1 MPEALTLPGMADA
14 EPDLSTFE
22 NKTGLAEDMKF
33 LASMPELC
41 DVTFLVGET
50 REPVCA
56 VKAVLA
62 SRSRVFAKMLYSAP
76 SPQRKRE
83 TSTKENK
90 LRLFLK
96 RSSEPLLN
104 LQNAAQQPAGQQH
117 HTMIIEEFEPD
128 VFRQLIEY
136 IHTGCV
142 TLQPRTL
149 LGVMNAAD
157 YYGLSGLSRACGGFV
172 QSCINVDTVCALLS
186 SAERYIQYKCTKSLV
201 QKVLEFVDE
210 HGNEVLNLGSF
221 TLLPQHV
228 VRLILAREELR
239 ADEFTKF
246 QAALMWSK
254 KYNDNNPNIEMKEIL
269 GNFLEYIQFH
279 KIPAN
284 VLMREIHP
292 LGLVPYSIIMNALAY
307 QADPESIDPGKLSPN
322 SSRVRRARQNQGRSM
337 SVQSSLDPYGSNTT
351 LSSSGSSDP
360 TTKSQSF
367 RTRRSPSDRR
377 SPVNP
382 QGPLTLN
389 GMLATTDKGLSPH
402 TPKSP
407 ILPHP
412 ESKSPG
418 SVSQKTPTTLSR
430 QGTLR
435 ASHKRKSSMTGSLSL
450 AQGRKSP
457 VGFNNDRSPQG
468 RRSPLVISSDRLKS
482 PNELPLHTGFG
493 SSTPTARSPTGD
505 RRSPTFSIHTQE
517 RRSPIGS
524 AAPLDFGQINRRS
537 PTSTVHV
544 QDGNRS
550 TCDVS
555 TEPEDARTPTSYKR
569 PSINLFTPI
578 YFSGDKRS
586 PIGPIPPITVS
597 NPAETYRM
605 AENSNLEKS
614 AESQKESEQRQKEEK
629 EKAEAKS
636 STETKD
642 QQQQSQP
649 EKKSVM
655 REILAFVRKPSKHIS
670 RSNRFANAFT
680 RAESGTSSGP
690 LIRQSTFSASPAASS
705 TAAKSAV
712 VKQMSEVGFEPKMS
726 LKFSHYAK
734 MSLKLRRSA
743 RDEDKSKQ
751 QQQQQQQQQRTQS
764 NDSKRPSSD
773 STGTSSGGGGGGGGG
788 QLNIQEG
795 SGSGRATPLSDIPFE
810 LANVHFEKV
819 GESYIKHD
827 KKLEEDGAEDVADP
841 TTDIMLANLVEEI
854 NNSLKVST
862 LTTENSGAVHHF
874 QRRSESREPI
884 EPRISEERESDSN
897 DLIIPE
903 DFRSELV
910 EILKGYKPEPIYV
923 NLIDLKKE
931 TEEAEEAAQKALE
944 AATLGSSMEKFPL
957 QCPIIEFEPPSR
969 RSSFD
974 PPRSPFLETLRS
986 PGGDTDVS
994 LQRLESGGDSF
1005 EMVEGDRKSSRAESS
1020 FDCPYSSRETSFD
1033 ISRYQSTS
1041 YEDQSSSFEIVDM
1054 DEKVKKSSIDLRKSS
1069 IELVDAE
1076 TFQRSSSSNGRK
1088 SSLETHFDYT
1098 PSEASGGGGIGIGVT
1113 GLGITSVRSPNFPMT
1128 KKQKTETFRSLHIS
1142 PFSAFSRARSPL
1154 SNQTSSNYSSRDS
1167 YDSSSSSV
1175 PHHEPPQRSPFADP
1189 TKKHFPLTIKQKEEE
1204 VKTFLCTDQRCA
1216 AIFEPRPS
1224 SVLTQ
1229 QFSTGSMSTPSG
1241 YANGTPRALSAAGG
1255 GGGVCGGACG
1265 GGFSSGSEFEPPSP
1279 RRATSASPK
1288 HTFTFR
1294 IVLKKVDSSPEA
1306 LCPERHRSR
1315 IIDRY
1320 RRRDSRRRRLQI
1332 VGKSV

>member
-1 MPEALTLPGMADA
+1 MPEALILPGMADV

-41 DVTFLVGET
+41 DVTFLVGDT

-62 SRSRVFAKMLYSAP
+62 SRSRVFAKMLYAAP

-104 LQNAAQQPAGQQH
+104 LQNAAQQRTGFTQQLAPIPEPSGQQH
-117 HTMIIEEFEPD
+117 QTLIIEEFEPD

-157 YYGLSGLSRACGGFV
+157 YYGLEELRRACAGFV
-172 QSCINVDTVCALLS
+172 QCCINVDTVCALLA
-186 SAERYIQYKCTKSLV
+186 SAERYIQYKCTKTLV

-254 KYNDNNPNIEMKEIL
+254 KYYDNNPNIDIKEIL
-269 GNFLEYIQFH
+269 GTFCEYIQFH

-292 LGLVPYSIIMNALAY
+292 LNLVPYSIIMNALAY

-322 SSRVRRARQNQGRSM
+322 SSRHHHRHRHHH
-337 SVQSSLDPYGSNTT
+337 QSLPKIRKA
-351 LSSSGSSDP
+351 
-360 TTKSQSF
+360 KSQSF
-367 RTRRSPSDRR
+367 RTRRSPSERR
-377 SPVNP
+377 SPNNAP
-382 QGPLTLN
+382 NLTLN
-389 GMLATTDKGLSPH
+389 TALTSGNGGADKKRSPL

-407 ILPHP
+407 VLPAP

-418 SVSQKTPTTLSR
+418 SGSQKTPTSLSR

-435 ASHKRKSSMTGSLSL
+435 ASNRRKNSGQLSISLGN
-450 AQGRKSP
+450 QGRRSP
-457 VGFNNDRSPQG
+457 VGLNDRSPQG
-468 RRSPLVISSDRLKS
+468 RRSPLFPSSGLRS
-482 PNELPLHTGFG
+482 PNDP
-493 SSTPTARSPTGD
+493 SPTARSPTGD
-505 RRSPTFSIHTQE
+505 MPRRSSPTFSVHTQE
-517 RRSPIGS
+517 RRSPLG
-524 AAPLDFGQINRRS
+524 AVAPTDFGCQFGVPGTRRS

-544 QDGNRS
+544 QDMA
-550 TCDVS
+550 
-555 TEPEDARTPTSYKR
+555 TEPEEAGFVGMKR
-569 PSINLFTPI
+569 PSISLFTPI
-578 YFSGDKRS
+578 YFASEKRS
-586 PIGPIPPITVS
+586 PMGPIPPITVS
-597 NPAETYRM
+597 NPAETY
-605 AENSNLEKS
+605 KS
-614 AESQKESEQRQKEEK
+614 AEREREAAEAAAREREK
-629 EKAEAKS
+629 EKEKEAAA
-636 STETKD
+636 
-642 QQQQSQP
+642 QP
-649 EKKSVM
+649 QEKKSVM

-670 RSNRFANAFT
+670 TRTNRFANAFT
-680 RAESGTSSGP
+680 RAETGSSGGP

-712 VKQMSEVGFEPKMS
+712 QKQMSEVGFEPKMS
-726 LKFSHYAK
+726 LKFAHYTK

-743 RDEDKSKQ
+743 KRQEEEEKQKEDKQKQ
-751 QQQQQQQQQRTQS
+751 GS
-764 NDSKRPSSD
+764 SASGSKRPSADLSQ
-773 STGTSSGGGGGGGGG
+773 GHPEQQVGGLEE
-788 QLNIQEG
+788 Q
-795 SGSGRATPLSDIPFE
+795 PFE

-819 GESYIKHD
+819 GESYIKHERLRE
-827 KKLEEDGAEDVADP
+827 LEEPELEADKDSKKEAEGEGEQ
-841 TTDIMLANLVEEI
+841 TDAAMAQFVEEVT
-854 NNSLKVST
+854 NSLKVVA
-862 LTTENSGAVHHF
+862 LNGEGGAAVVHHF
-874 QRRSESREPI
+874 TRRSESREPI

-897 DLIIPE
+897 DLMIPE
-903 DFRSELV
+903 EMRAELV
-910 EILKGYKPEPIYV
+910 EILKAYAPEPVYV
-923 NLIDLKKE
+923 NLQALRRE
-931 TEEAEEAAQKALE
+931 TEEADLAAVQAESESLALT
-944 AATLGSSMEKFPL
+944 ATLPEKKPL
-957 QCPIIEFEPPSR
+957 QCPTIEFEPPSR

-974 PPRSPFLETLRS
+974 PPRSPFLEQLRS
-986 PGGDTDVS
+986 PGVDTETDLIN
-994 LQRLESGGDSF
+994 LQRLDSGGDSF
-1005 EMVEGDRKSSRAESS
+1005 ELVESKWSKSSRGESS
-1020 FDCPYSSRETSFD
+1020 FDCPYSSRDTSFD
-1033 ISRYQSTS
+1033 VSISRYQSTS
-1041 YEDQSSSFEIVDM
+1041 YEDQTSSFEIVDT
-1054 DEKVKKSSIDLRKSS
+1054 DEKGQGRRPVDLRKSS

-1076 TFQRSSSSNGRK
+1076 TFQRSGSSCGGRK

-1098 PSEASGGGGIGIGVT
+1098 PTEGGG
-1113 GLGITSVRSPNFPMT
+1113 RSPSFPFPAMS
-1128 KKQKTETFRSLHIS
+1128 KKQRTENFRQLHVS

-1154 SNQTSSNYSSRDS
+1154 SQQTSSNYSSRDS
-1167 YDSSSSSV
+1167 YDSSGSY
-1175 PHHEPPQRSPFADP
+1175 PHGYGYPPEPPQRSPYGDP
-1189 TKKHFPLTIKQKEEE
+1189 SRKHFPLTVRQKGLQEEE
-1204 VKTFLCTDQRCA
+1204 REVRTFLCTDQRCA
-1216 AIFEPRPS
+1216 SIFEPRPS

-1229 QFSTGSMSTPSG
+1229 QLSTGSMSTPSG
-1241 YANGTPRALSAAGG
+1241 YTNNGTMPRERFPGYAAAGTG
-1255 GGGVCGGACG
+1255 SGTGAGVGAVGPLPHPGPLSSC
-1265 GGFSSGSEFEPPSP
+1265 GFSSGSEFEPPSP
-1279 RRATSASPK
+1279 RRAASASPK

-1294 IVLKKVDSSPEA
+1294 IVMKKVDSSPEA

-1320 RRRDSRRRRLQI
+1320 RRRDSRRKRI
-1332 VGKSV
+1332 HDAGKSF

>member
-1 MPEALTLPGMADA
+1 MPEALILPGMADA

-41 DVTFLVGET
+41 DVTFLVGDT

-62 SRSRVFAKMLYSAP
+62 SRSRVFAKMLYAAP

-104 LQNAAQQPAGQQH
+104 LQNAAQQRTGFTQQLAPIPEPSGQQH
-117 HTMIIEEFEPD
+117 QTLIIEEFEPD

-157 YYGLSGLSRACGGFV
+157 YYGLEELRRACAGFV
-172 QSCINVDTVCALLS
+172 QCCINVDTVCALLA
-186 SAERYIQYKCTKSLV
+186 SAERYIQYKCTKTLV

-254 KYNDNNPNIEMKEIL
+254 KYYDNNPNIDIKEIL
-269 GNFLEYIQFH
+269 GTFVEYIQFH

-292 LGLVPYSIIMNALAY
+292 LNLVPYTIIMNALAY

-322 SSRVRRARQNQGRSM
+322 SSRQQPHSHHRHRHHH
-337 SVQSSLDPYGSNTT
+337 QSLPKIRKA
-351 LSSSGSSDP
+351 
-360 TTKSQSF
+360 KSQSF
-367 RTRRSPSDRR
+367 RTRRSPSERR
-377 SPVNP
+377 SPNNAP
-382 QGPLTLN
+382 NLTFNTALTAGTGANGEKKRSPL
-389 GMLATTDKGLSPH
+389 

-407 ILPHP
+407 VLPAP

-418 SVSQKTPTTLSR
+418 SSSQKTPTSLSR

-435 ASHKRKSSMTGSLSL
+435 ASNRRKNSGQLSISLGT
-450 AQGRKSP
+450 QGRRSP
-457 VGFNNDRSPQG
+457 VGLNDRSPQG
-468 RRSPLVISSDRLKS
+468 RRSPLFPGSGLRS
-482 PNELPLHTGFG
+482 PNDPLA
-493 SSTPTARSPTGD
+493 SPTLRSPTGEP
-505 RRSPTFSIHTQE
+505 RRTSPTFSVHTQE
-517 RRSPIGS
+517 RRSPLG
-524 AAPLDFGQINRRS
+524 AVAPTDFGCQFGAPGSRRS

-544 QDGNRS
+544 QDMG
-550 TCDVS
+550 
-555 TEPEDARTPTSYKR
+555 TEPEDFGFGGMKR
-569 PSINLFTPI
+569 PSISLFTPI
-578 YFSGDKRS
+578 YFASEKRS
-586 PIGPIPPITVS
+586 PMGPIPPITVS
-597 NPAETYRM
+597 NPAETY
-605 AENSNLEKS
+605 KS
-614 AESQKESEQRQKEEK
+614 AEREREAAEAAARELEK
-629 EKAEAKS
+629 EKEREAAAQP
-636 STETKD
+636 
-642 QQQQSQP
+642 QQ

-670 RSNRFANAFT
+670 TRTNRFANAFT
-680 RAESGTSSGP
+680 RAESGSSSGP

-712 VKQMSEVGFEPKMS
+712 QKQMSEVGFEPKMS
-726 LKFSHYAK
+726 LKFAHYTK

-743 RDEDKSKQ
+743 KREEEEKEKEKQ
-751 QQQQQQQQQRTQS
+751 KQGS
-764 NDSKRPSSD
+764 SAAGSKRPSADLSL
-773 STGTSSGGGGGGGGG
+773 GHPEQQVGGASAAEEE
-788 QLNIQEG
+788 L
-795 SGSGRATPLSDIPFE
+795 PFE

-819 GESYIKHD
+819 GESYIKHERLRE
-827 KKLEEDGAEDVADP
+827 LEEPFEAESQPEAEASKEPEAKKEVEPDAA
-841 TTDIMLANLVEEI
+841 MAQFVEEVT
-854 NNSLKVST
+854 NSLKVVA
-862 LTTENSGAVHHF
+862 LNGDGGAVAVHHF
-874 QRRSESREPI
+874 TRRSESREPI

-897 DLIIPE
+897 DLMIPE
-903 DFRSELV
+903 EMRAELV
-910 EILKGYKPEPIYV
+910 EILKAYPPEPVYV
-923 NLIDLKKE
+923 NLQALRRE
-931 TEEAEEAAQKALE
+931 TEEPDPAAAQAENVSAALL
-944 AATLGSSMEKFPL
+944 AAEVPEKKPL
-957 QCPIIEFEPPSR
+957 QCPTIEFEPPSR

-974 PPRSPFLETLRS
+974 PPRSPFLEQLRS
-986 PGGDTDVS
+986 PGVDTETDLIN
-994 LQRLESGGDSF
+994 LQRLDSGGDSF
-1005 EMVEGDRKSSRAESS
+1005 ELVESKWSKSSRGESS
-1020 FDCPYSSRETSFD
+1020 FDCPYSSRDTSFD
-1033 ISRYQSTS
+1033 VSISRYQSTS
-1041 YEDQSSSFEIVDM
+1041 YEDQTSSFEIVDT
-1054 DEKVKKSSIDLRKSS
+1054 DERAQGRRAVDLRKSS

-1076 TFQRSSSSNGRK
+1076 TFQRSGSSCGGRK

-1098 PSEASGGGGIGIGVT
+1098 PTEGGG
-1113 GLGITSVRSPNFPMT
+1113 RSPSLPFPAMT
-1128 KKQKTETFRSLHIS
+1128 KKQRTENFRQLHVS

-1154 SNQTSSNYSSRDS
+1154 SQQTSSNYSSRDS
-1167 YDSSSSSV
+1167 YDSSGSY
-1175 PHHEPPQRSPFADP
+1175 PHGYGYPPEPQKSPYGDP
-1189 TKKHFPLTIKQKEEE
+1189 SRKHFPLTVRQKGDEERE
-1204 VKTFLCTDQRCA
+1204 VRTFLCTDQRCA
-1216 AIFEPRPS
+1216 SIFEPRPS

-1229 QFSTGSMSTPSG
+1229 QLSTGSMSTPSG
-1241 YANGTPRALSAAGG
+1241 YTNGTPRVPGAVPSGPVPLPHPGPLSS
-1255 GGGVCGGACG
+1255 C
-1265 GGFSSGSEFEPPSP
+1265 GFSSGSEFEPPSP
-1279 RRATSASPK
+1279 RRAASASPK

-1294 IVLKKVDSSPEA
+1294 IVMKKVDSSPEA

-1320 RRRDSRRRRLQI
+1320 RRRDSRRKRI
-1332 VGKSV
+1332 HDAGKSF

>member
-1 MPEALTLPGMADA
+1 
-14 EPDLSTFE
+14 
-22 NKTGLAEDMKF
+22 
-33 LASMPELC
+33 
-41 DVTFLVGET
+41 
-50 REPVCA
+50 
-56 VKAVLA
+56 
-62 SRSRVFAKMLYSAP
+62 
-76 SPQRKRE
+76 
-83 TSTKENK
+83 
-90 LRLFLK
+90 
-96 RSSEPLLN
+96 
-104 LQNAAQQPAGQQH
+104 
-117 HTMIIEEFEPD
+117 
-128 VFRQLIEY
+128 
-136 IHTGCV
+136 
-142 TLQPRTL
+142 
-149 LGVMNAAD
+149 
-157 YYGLSGLSRACGGFV
+157 
-172 QSCINVDTVCALLS
+172 
-186 SAERYIQYKCTKSLV
+186 
-201 QKVLEFVDE
+201 
-210 HGNEVLNLGSF
+210 
-221 TLLPQHV
+221 
-228 VRLILAREELR
+228 
-239 ADEFTKF
+239 
-246 QAALMWSK
+246 
-254 KYNDNNPNIEMKEIL
+254 
-269 GNFLEYIQFH
+269 
-279 KIPAN
+279 
-284 VLMREIHP
+284 
-292 LGLVPYSIIMNALAY
+292 
-307 QADPESIDPGKLSPN
+307 
-322 SSRVRRARQNQGRSM
+322 
-337 SVQSSLDPYGSNTT
+337 
-351 LSSSGSSDP
+351 
-360 TTKSQSF
+360 
-367 RTRRSPSDRR
+367 
-377 SPVNP
+377 
-382 QGPLTLN
+382 
-389 GMLATTDKGLSPH
+389 MLATNDKGLSPH

-418 SVSQKTPTTLSR
+418 SASQKTPTSLSR

-450 AQGRKSP
+450 AQGRRSP

-468 RRSPLVISSDRLKS
+468 RRSPLLMSNDRLKS
-482 PNELPLHTGFG
+482 PNELPLQLGFG
-493 SSTPTARSPTGD
+493 SSSPTSRSPTGD

-517 RRSPIGS
+517 RRSPVGS
-524 AAPLDFGQINRRS
+524 AAPTDFGQMTRRS

-550 TCDVS
+550 TCDAS
-555 TEPEDARTPTSYKR
+555 TEPDDARTPTSYKR

-605 AENSNLEKS
+605 AESTNVEKS
-614 AESQKESEQRQKEEK
+614 AEAQKEADEQRQREEQ

-636 STETKD
+636 SSSDTKD
-642 QQQQSQP
+642 QQP

-670 RSNRFANAFT
+670 TRTNRFANAFT

-743 RDEDKSKQ
+743 RDEEKSKQ
-751 QQQQQQQQQRTQS
+751 QQQQSQS

-773 STGTSSGGGGGGGGG
+773 SAGTSSGGGGSTGGG

-819 GESYIKHD
+819 GESYIKHE
-827 KKLEEDGAEDVADP
+827 KKLDEDGADDVVDP
-841 TTDIMLANLVEEI
+841 TTDTILANLVEEI
-854 NNSLKVST
+854 NNSLKVSS
-862 LTTENSGAVHHF
+862 LTTENAGAVHHF

-897 DLIIPE
+897 DLIIPD
-903 DFRSELV
+903 DFRAELV
-910 EILKGYKPEPIYV
+910 EILKGYKSEPIYV
-923 NLIDLKKE
+923 NLIDLRKE
-931 TEEAEEAAQKALE
+931 TEEAEEAAQKALQ
-944 AATLGSSMEKFPL
+944 AATLGSSMEKSPL

-974 PPRSPFLETLRS
+974 PPRSPFLQTLRS
-986 PGGDTDVS
+986 PSGDTDVS

-1005 EMVEGDRKSSRAESS
+1005 EMIEGDRKSSRAESS

-1076 TFQRSSSSNGRK
+1076 TFQRSNSSNGRK

-1098 PSEASGGGGIGIGVT
+1098 PSEASGGIGCGIGGFVLNT
-1113 GLGITSVRSPNFPMT
+1113 VRSPNFPMT

-1175 PHHEPPQRSPFADP
+1175 PHHEPAQRSPFADP

-1216 AIFEPRPS
+1216 SIFEPRPS

-1241 YANGTPRALSAAGG
+1241 YANGTPRALSTAGG
-1255 GGGVCGGACG
+1255 SSGAL

-1320 RRRDSRRRRLQI
+1320 RRRDSRRRRLQTA
-1332 VGKSV
+1332 GKSV

>member
-1 MPEALTLPGMADA
+1 
-14 EPDLSTFE
+14 
-22 NKTGLAEDMKF
+22 
-33 LASMPELC
+33 
-41 DVTFLVGET
+41 
-50 REPVCA
+50 
-56 VKAVLA
+56 
-62 SRSRVFAKMLYSAP
+62 
-76 SPQRKRE
+76 
-83 TSTKENK
+83 
-90 LRLFLK
+90 
-96 RSSEPLLN
+96 
-104 LQNAAQQPAGQQH
+104 
-117 HTMIIEEFEPD
+117 
-128 VFRQLIEY
+128 
-136 IHTGCV
+136 
-142 TLQPRTL
+142 
-149 LGVMNAAD
+149 MN
-157 YYGLSGLSRACGGFV
+157 G
-172 QSCINVDTVCALLS
+172 
-186 SAERYIQYKCTKSLV
+186 
-201 QKVLEFVDE
+201 
-210 HGNEVLNLGSF
+210 
-221 TLLPQHV
+221 P
-228 VRLILAREELR
+228 
-239 ADEFTKF
+239 
-246 QAALMWSK
+246 
-254 KYNDNNPNIEMKEIL
+254 
-269 GNFLEYIQFH
+269 
-279 KIPAN
+279 
-284 VLMREIHP
+284 
-292 LGLVPYSIIMNALAY
+292 
-307 QADPESIDPGKLSPN
+307 
-322 SSRVRRARQNQGRSM
+322 
-337 SVQSSLDPYGSNTT
+337 
-351 LSSSGSSDP
+351 SSSFHQSTHGRHKHNQSLP
-360 TTKSQSF
+360 KIRKAKSQSF

-377 SPVNP
+377 SPINS

-389 GMLATTDKGLSPH
+389 AMLTTNDNKGLSPH

-468 RRSPLVISSDRLKS
+468 RRSPLLSSNDRLKS
-482 PNELPLHTGFG
+482 PNELPLHLGFG
-493 SSTPTARSPTGD
+493 STTPILRSPTGD

-517 RRSPIGS
+517 RRSPVGS
-524 AAPLDFGQINRRS
+524 AAPMDFSQITRRS

-544 QDGNRS
+544 QDGTRTT
-550 TCDVS
+550 TCDAS
-555 TEPEDARTPTSYKR
+555 TEPEDAHTPTSYKR

-586 PIGPIPPITVS
+586 PMGPIPPITVS
-597 NPAETYRM
+597 NPAETYRI
-605 AENSNLEKS
+605 AESANTEKS
-614 AESQKESEQRQKEEK
+614 AEIQIELEQRQREEK

-636 STETKD
+636 TSEPKD
-642 QQQQSQP
+642 QQQP

-670 RSNRFANAFT
+670 TRTNRFANAFT

-743 RDEDKSKQ
+743 RDEEKSKQ
-751 QQQQQQQQQRTQS
+751 QQQQSNS

-773 STGTSSGGGGGGGGG
+773 STGTSSGGGSSGGVG

-827 KKLEEDGAEDVADP
+827 KKLEDEDGAEDVIDP
-841 TTDIMLANLVEEI
+841 TTDNILANLVEEI
-854 NNSLKVST
+854 NNSLKISS

-923 NLIDLKKE
+923 NLSDLKKE
-931 TEEAEEAAQKALE
+931 TEEAVEAAQKALE
-944 AATLGSSMEKFPL
+944 AATLGSSIEKSPM

-994 LQRLESGGDSF
+994 LQRHESGGDSF

-1020 FDCPYSSRETSFD
+1020 FECPYSSRETSFD

-1069 IELVDAE
+1069 IELLDAE
-1076 TFQRSSSSNGRK
+1076 TFQRSNSSNGRK

-1098 PSEASGGGGIGIGVT
+1098 PSEASGGGV
-1113 GLGITSVRSPNFPMT
+1113 GITVASMSINTVRSTNFPLT
-1128 KKQKTETFRSLHIS
+1128 KKQKAETFRSLHIS

-1175 PHHEPPQRSPFADP
+1175 PPHHEPPQRSPFADP

-1216 AIFEPRPS
+1216 SIFEPRPS

-1241 YANGTPRALSAAGG
+1241 YANGTPRALSNTGG
-1255 GGGVCGGACG
+1255 GSFGF
-1265 GGFSSGSEFEPPSP
+1265 GGFSSGSEFDPPSP

-1320 RRRDSRRRRLQI
+1320 RRRDSRRRRLQT

>member
-1 MPEALTLPGMADA
+1 MPEALILPGMADA

-41 DVTFLVGET
+41 DVTFLVGDT

-62 SRSRVFAKMLYSAP
+62 SRSRVFAKMLYAAP

-83 TSTKENK
+83 TTTKENK

-104 LQNAAQQPAGQQH
+104 LQNAAQQPSGQQH
-117 HTMIIEEFEPD
+117 QTLIIEEFEPD

-157 YYGLSGLSRACGGFV
+157 YYGLEELRRACAGFV
-172 QSCINVDTVCALLS
+172 QCCINVDTVCALLA
-186 SAERYIQYKCTKSLV
+186 SAERYIQYKCTKTLV

-254 KYNDNNPNIEMKEIL
+254 KYFDNNPNIDIKEIL
-269 GNFLEYIQFH
+269 GTFLEYIQFH

-292 LGLVPYSIIMNALAY
+292 LNLVPYAIIMNALAY

-322 SSRVRRARQNQGRSM
+322 SSRQHRHRHHH
-337 SVQSSLDPYGSNTT
+337 QSLPKIRKA
-351 LSSSGSSDP
+351 
-360 TTKSQSF
+360 KSQSF
-367 RTRRSPSDRR
+367 RTRRSPSERR
-377 SPVNP
+377 SPNAP
-382 QGPLTLN
+382 TLTLN
-389 GMLATTDKGLSPH
+389 TSALNGEKKRSPL

-407 ILPHP
+407 VLPQP

-418 SVSQKTPTTLSR
+418 SSSQKTPTTLSR

-435 ASHKRKSSMTGSLSL
+435 TSSRRKNSGQLTISLS
-450 AQGRKSP
+450 AQNQGRRSP
-457 VGFNNDRSPQG
+457 VGLNDRSPQG
-468 RRSPLVISSDRLKS
+468 RRSPLFPSSGLRS
-482 PNELPLHTGFG
+482 PNEQP
-493 SSTPTARSPTGD
+493 SPTARSPTGD
-505 RRSPTFSIHTQE
+505 SQRRSPTFSIQIHTQE
-517 RRSPIGS
+517 RRSPLG
-524 AAPLDFGQINRRS
+524 AVAPTDFSCQAGPSNTRRS

-544 QDGNRS
+544 QDMA
-550 TCDVS
+550 
-555 TEPEDARTPTSYKR
+555 TEPEEACFSGMKR
-569 PSINLFTPI
+569 PSISLFTPI
-578 YFSGDKRS
+578 YFATEKRS
-586 PIGPIPPITVS
+586 PMGFIPPITVS
-597 NPAETYRM
+597 NPAETY
-605 AENSNLEKS
+605 KS
-614 AESQKESEQRQKEEK
+614 AEREREAAEAAAREREK
-629 EKAEAKS
+629 EAA
-636 STETKD
+636 
-642 QQQQSQP
+642 QAQPQP

-655 REILAFVRKPSKHIS
+655 REILAFVRKPSKHITT
-670 RSNRFANAFT
+670 RTNRFANAFT
-680 RAESGTSSGP
+680 RAESGSSSGP

-712 VKQMSEVGFEPKMS
+712 QKQMSEVGFEPKMS
-726 LKFSHYAK
+726 LKFAHYTK
-734 MSLKLRRSA
+734 MSLKLRRLA
-743 RDEDKSKQ
+743 RREEEEKQ
-751 QQQQQQQQQRTQS
+751 QQQQQQQQQKSSTVS
-764 NDSKRPSSD
+764 SAAGSKRASTD
-773 STGTSSGGGGGGGGG
+773 SNAGNAQDQVG
-788 QLNIQEG
+788 
-795 SGSGRATPLSDIPFE
+795 ATEVEEELPFE

-819 GESYIKHD
+819 GESYIKHERLRELVEPE
-827 KKLEEDGAEDVADP
+827 LEPEEEPEDGEP
-841 TTDIMLANLVEEI
+841 EQTDAAMAQFVEEVT
-854 NNSLKVST
+854 NSLKVVA
-862 LTTENSGAVHHF
+862 LNGDGGVPAVHHF
-874 QRRSESREPI
+874 TRRSESREPI

-903 DFRSELV
+903 ELRAELV
-910 EILKGYKPEPIYV
+910 EILKAYAPEPVYV
-923 NLIDLKKE
+923 NLQALRRE
-931 TEEAEEAAQKALE
+931 TEEAEAVARAVAEAAAAVAAAAE
-944 AATLGSSMEKFPL
+944 AAAAATVPPAPEKLPL
-957 QCPIIEFEPPSR
+957 QCPTIEFEPPSR

-974 PPRSPFLETLRS
+974 PPRSPFLEQLRS
-986 PGGDTDVS
+986 PGVDTDTDLIN
-994 LQRLESGGDSF
+994 LQRLDSGGDSF

-1020 FDCPYSSRETSFD
+1020 FDCPYSSRDTSFD
-1033 ISRYQSTS
+1033 VSISRYQSTS
-1041 YEDQSSSFEIVDM
+1041 YEDQTSSFEIVDT
-1054 DEKVKKSSIDLRKSS
+1054 DDRRRHIDLRKSS

-1076 TFQRSSSSNGRK
+1076 TFQRSGSSCGRK

-1098 PSEASGGGGIGIGVT
+1098 PSETS
-1113 GLGITSVRSPNFPMT
+1113 GITPARSPNFPMT
-1128 KKQKTETFRSLHIS
+1128 KKQKAEHFRQLHIS

-1154 SNQTSSNYSSRDS
+1154 SQQTSSNYSSRDS
-1167 YDSSSSSV
+1167 YDSSSSY
-1175 PHHEPPQRSPFADP
+1175 PHGHEPQRSPYADP
-1189 TKKHFPLTIKQKEEE
+1189 SKKHFPLTIKQREEE
-1204 VKTFLCTDQRCA
+1204 VKTFLCTDVRCA
-1216 AIFEPRPS
+1216 SIFEPRPS

-1229 QFSTGSMSTPSG
+1229 QLSTGSMSTPSASG
-1241 YANGTPRALSAAGG
+1241 YTNAPRISSAMGAPLPAIGVGVGAGVGVGVTVGVGITHANASRGS
-1255 GGGVCGGACG
+1255 C
-1265 GGFSSGSEFEPPSP
+1265 GFSSGSEFEPPSP
-1279 RRATSASPK
+1279 RRAASASPK

-1294 IVLKKVDSSPEA
+1294 IVMKKVDSSPEA

-1320 RRRDSRRRRLQI
+1320 RRRDSRRKRIQDA
-1332 VGKSV
+1332 GKSF

>member
-1 MPEALTLPGMADA
+1 MPEALILHGMADA

-41 DVTFLVGET
+41 DVTFLVGDT

-62 SRSRVFAKMLYSAP
+62 SRSRVFAKMLYAAP

-83 TSTKENK
+83 TTTKENK

-104 LQNAAQQPAGQQH
+104 LQNAAQQPSGQQH
-117 HTMIIEEFEPD
+117 QTLIIEEFEPD

-157 YYGLSGLSRACGGFV
+157 YYGLEELRRACAGFV
-172 QSCINVDTVCALLS
+172 QCCINVDTVCALLA
-186 SAERYIQYKCTKSLV
+186 SAERYIQYKCTKTLV

-254 KYNDNNPNIEMKEIL
+254 KYYDNNPNIDIKEIL
-269 GNFLEYIQFH
+269 GTFLEYIQFH

-292 LGLVPYSIIMNALAY
+292 LNLVPYAIIMNALAY
-307 QADPESIDPGKLSPN
+307 QQH
-322 SSRVRRARQNQGRSM
+322 RHRHHH
-337 SVQSSLDPYGSNTT
+337 QSLPKIRKA
-351 LSSSGSSDP
+351 
-360 TTKSQSF
+360 KSQSF
-367 RTRRSPSDRR
+367 RTRRSPSERR
-377 SPVNP
+377 SPNAP
-382 QGPLTLN
+382 TLTLN
-389 GMLATTDKGLSPH
+389 TSAANGEKKRSPL

-407 ILPHP
+407 VLPQP

-418 SVSQKTPTTLSR
+418 SSSQKTPTSLSR

-435 ASHKRKSSMTGSLSL
+435 ASSRRKNSGQLTISLGAQS
-450 AQGRKSP
+450 QGRRSP
-457 VGFNNDRSPQG
+457 VGLNDRSPQG
-468 RRSPLVISSDRLKS
+468 RRSPLFPSSGQRS
-482 PNELPLHTGFG
+482 PSDQP
-493 SSTPTARSPTGD
+493 SPTARSPTGD
-505 RRSPTFSIHTQE
+505 SQRRSPTFSIQIHTQE
-517 RRSPIGS
+517 RRSPLG
-524 AAPLDFGQINRRS
+524 AVAPSDFSCQAGTSGTRRS

-544 QDGNRS
+544 QDMA
-550 TCDVS
+550 
-555 TEPEDARTPTSYKR
+555 TEPEEAGFVGLKR

-578 YFSGDKRS
+578 YFASEKRS
-586 PIGPIPPITVS
+586 PMGPIPPIMIS
-597 NPAETYRM
+597 NPAETY
-605 AENSNLEKS
+605 KS
-614 AESQKESEQRQKEEK
+614 AEREREAAEAAARELEK
-629 EKAEAKS
+629 EAA
-636 STETKD
+636 
-642 QQQQSQP
+642 QSQPPP

-670 RSNRFANAFT
+670 TRTNRFANAFT
-680 RAESGTSSGP
+680 RAESGSSSGP

-712 VKQMSEVGFEPKMS
+712 QKQMSEVGFEPKMS
-726 LKFSHYAK
+726 LKFAHYTK
-734 MSLKLRRSA
+734 MSLKLRRLA
-743 RDEDKSKQ
+743 RREEEEKQ
-751 QQQQQQQQQRTQS
+751 QQQQQKTS
-764 NDSKRPSSD
+764 AVNSAAGSKRASAD
-773 STGTSSGGGGGGGGG
+773 SNAGTLDQVG
-788 QLNIQEG
+788 G
-795 SGSGRATPLSDIPFE
+795 SGAEEDLPFE

-819 GESYIKHD
+819 GESYIKHER
-827 KKLEEDGAEDVADP
+827 LRE
-841 TTDIMLANLVEEI
+841 LVEPEPEKEPEREPEAECAD
-854 NNSLKVST
+854 NEPEQTDAAMAQFVEEVTNSLKVVALNGDGGVPT
-862 LTTENSGAVHHF
+862 VHHF
-874 QRRSESREPI
+874 TRRSESREPI

-903 DFRSELV
+903 ELRAELV
-910 EILKGYKPEPIYV
+910 EILKAYAPEPVYV
-923 NLIDLKKE
+923 NLQALRRE
-931 TEEAEEAAQKALE
+931 TEEAEAVARAIADAA
-944 AATLGSSMEKFPL
+944 AAVAAAAAPLPPAPPEKLPL
-957 QCPIIEFEPPSR
+957 QCPTIEFEPPSR

-974 PPRSPFLETLRS
+974 PPRSPFLEQLRS
-986 PGGDTDVS
+986 PGGDTDTDLIN
-994 LQRLESGGDSF
+994 LQRLDSGGDSF
-1005 EMVEGDRKSSRAESS
+1005 EMVDGDRKSSRAESS
-1020 FDCPYSSRETSFD
+1020 FDCPYSSRDTSFD
-1033 ISRYQSTS
+1033 VSISRYQSTS
-1041 YEDQSSSFEIVDM
+1041 YEDQTSSFEIVDT
-1054 DEKVKKSSIDLRKSS
+1054 DDRRRHVDLRKSS

-1076 TFQRSSSSNGRK
+1076 TFQRSGSSCGRK

-1098 PSEASGGGGIGIGVT
+1098 PSETSGVT
-1113 GLGITSVRSPNFPMT
+1113 PARSPNFPMT
-1128 KKQKTETFRSLHIS
+1128 KKQKAEHFRQLHIS

-1154 SNQTSSNYSSRDS
+1154 SQQTSSNYSSRDS
-1167 YDSSSSSV
+1167 YDSSSSY
-1175 PHHEPPQRSPFADP
+1175 PHGHEPQRSPYADP
-1189 TKKHFPLTIKQKEEE
+1189 SKKHFPLTIKQREEE
-1204 VKTFLCTDQRCA
+1204 VKTFLCTDLRCA
-1216 AIFEPRPS
+1216 SIFEPRPS

-1229 QFSTGSMSTPSG
+1229 QLSTGSMSTPSASG
-1241 YANGTPRALSAAGG
+1241 YSAPRVPATMGSGAVAPPSGGAGVG
-1255 GGGVCGGACG
+1255 VGIAVGVGVGVGGVPHANASLGSC
-1265 GGFSSGSEFEPPSP
+1265 GFSSGSEFEPPSP
-1279 RRATSASPK
+1279 RRAASASPK

-1294 IVLKKVDSSPEA
+1294 IVMKKVDSSPEA

-1320 RRRDSRRRRLQI
+1320 RRRDSRRKRI
-1332 VGKSV
+1332 HDAGKSF

>member
-1 MPEALTLPGMADA
+1 MPEALILHGMADA

-41 DVTFLVGET
+41 DVTFLVGDT

-62 SRSRVFAKMLYSAP
+62 SRSRVFAKMLYAAP

-83 TSTKENK
+83 TTTKENK

-104 LQNAAQQPAGQQH
+104 LQNAAQQPSGQQH
-117 HTMIIEEFEPD
+117 QTLIIEEFEPD

-157 YYGLSGLSRACGGFV
+157 YYGLEELRRACAGFV
-172 QSCINVDTVCALLS
+172 QCCINVDTVCALLA
-186 SAERYIQYKCTKSLV
+186 SAERYIQYKCTKTLV

-254 KYNDNNPNIEMKEIL
+254 KYYDNNPNIDIKEIL
-269 GNFLEYIQFH
+269 GTFLEYIQFH

-292 LGLVPYSIIMNALAY
+292 LNLVPYAIIMNALAY

-322 SSRVRRARQNQGRSM
+322 SSRQHRHRHHH
-337 SVQSSLDPYGSNTT
+337 QSLPKIRKA
-351 LSSSGSSDP
+351 
-360 TTKSQSF
+360 KSQSF
-367 RTRRSPSDRR
+367 RTRRSPSERR
-377 SPVNP
+377 SPNAP
-382 QGPLTLN
+382 TLTLN
-389 GMLATTDKGLSPH
+389 TSAANGEKKRSPL

-407 ILPHP
+407 VLPQP

-418 SVSQKTPTTLSR
+418 SSSQKTPTSLSR

-435 ASHKRKSSMTGSLSL
+435 ASSRRKNSGQLTISLGAQS
-450 AQGRKSP
+450 QGRRSP
-457 VGFNNDRSPQG
+457 VGLNDRSPQG
-468 RRSPLVISSDRLKS
+468 RRSPLFPSSGLRS
-482 PNELPLHTGFG
+482 PSDQP
-493 SSTPTARSPTGD
+493 SPTARSPTGD
-505 RRSPTFSIHTQE
+505 SQRRSPTFSIQIHTQE
-517 RRSPIGS
+517 RRSPLG
-524 AAPLDFGQINRRS
+524 AVAPSDFSCQAGTSGTRRS

-544 QDGNRS
+544 QDMA
-550 TCDVS
+550 
-555 TEPEDARTPTSYKR
+555 TEPEEAGFVGLKR

-578 YFSGDKRS
+578 YFASEKRS
-586 PIGPIPPITVS
+586 PMGPIPPIMIS
-597 NPAETYRM
+597 NPAETY
-605 AENSNLEKS
+605 KS
-614 AESQKESEQRQKEEK
+614 AEREREAAEAAARDLEK
-629 EKAEAKS
+629 EAA
-636 STETKD
+636 
-642 QQQQSQP
+642 QCQPPP

-670 RSNRFANAFT
+670 TRTNRFANAFT
-680 RAESGTSSGP
+680 RAESGSSSGP

-712 VKQMSEVGFEPKMS
+712 QKQMSEVGFEPKMS
-726 LKFSHYAK
+726 LKFAHYTK
-734 MSLKLRRSA
+734 MSLKLRRLA
-743 RDEDKSKQ
+743 RREEEEKQ
-751 QQQQQQQQQRTQS
+751 QQQQQQKTS
-764 NDSKRPSSD
+764 AVNSAAGSKRASAD
-773 STGTSSGGGGGGGGG
+773 SNAGTLDQVG
-788 QLNIQEG
+788 G
-795 SGSGRATPLSDIPFE
+795 SGAEEDLPFE

-819 GESYIKHD
+819 GESYIKHER
-827 KKLEEDGAEDVADP
+827 LRE
-841 TTDIMLANLVEEI
+841 LVEPEPEKEPEREPEAECAD
-854 NNSLKVST
+854 NEPEQTDAAMAQFVEEVTNSLKVVALNGDGGVPT
-862 LTTENSGAVHHF
+862 VHHF
-874 QRRSESREPI
+874 TRRSESREPI

-903 DFRSELV
+903 ELRAELV
-910 EILKGYKPEPIYV
+910 EILKAYAPEPVYV
-923 NLIDLKKE
+923 NLQALRRE
-931 TEEAEEAAQKALE
+931 TEEAEAVARAIADAA
-944 AATLGSSMEKFPL
+944 AAVAAAAAPLPPAPPEKLPL
-957 QCPIIEFEPPSR
+957 QCPTIEFEPPSR

-974 PPRSPFLETLRS
+974 PPRSPFLEQLRS
-986 PGGDTDVS
+986 PGGDTDTDLIN
-994 LQRLESGGDSF
+994 LQRLDSGGDSF
-1005 EMVEGDRKSSRAESS
+1005 EMVDGDRKSSRAESS
-1020 FDCPYSSRETSFD
+1020 FDCPYSSRDTSFD
-1033 ISRYQSTS
+1033 VSISRYQSTS
-1041 YEDQSSSFEIVDM
+1041 YEDQTSSFEIVDT
-1054 DEKVKKSSIDLRKSS
+1054 DDRRRHVDLRKSS

-1076 TFQRSSSSNGRK
+1076 TFQRSGSSCGRK

-1098 PSEASGGGGIGIGVT
+1098 PSETSGVT
-1113 GLGITSVRSPNFPMT
+1113 PARSPNFPMT
-1128 KKQKTETFRSLHIS
+1128 KKQKAEHFRQLHIS

-1154 SNQTSSNYSSRDS
+1154 SQQTSSNYSSRDS
-1167 YDSSSSSV
+1167 YDSSSSY
-1175 PHHEPPQRSPFADP
+1175 PHGHEPQRSPYADP
-1189 TKKHFPLTIKQKEEE
+1189 SKKHFPLTIKQREEE
-1204 VKTFLCTDQRCA
+1204 VKTFLCTDLRCA
-1216 AIFEPRPS
+1216 SIFEPRPS

-1229 QFSTGSMSTPSG
+1229 QLSTGSMSTPSASG
-1241 YANGTPRALSAAGG
+1241 YSAPRVPATMGSGAVAPPSGGAGVG
-1255 GGGVCGGACG
+1255 VGIPVGVGVGVGGVPHANASLGSC
-1265 GGFSSGSEFEPPSP
+1265 GFSSGSEFEPPSP
-1279 RRATSASPK
+1279 RRAASASPK

-1294 IVLKKVDSSPEA
+1294 IVMKKVDSSPEA

-1320 RRRDSRRRRLQI
+1320 RRRDSRRKRI
-1332 VGKSV
+1332 HDAGKSF

>member
-1 MPEALTLPGMADA
+1 MPEALILHGMADA

-41 DVTFLVGET
+41 DVTFLVGDT

-62 SRSRVFAKMLYSAP
+62 SRSRVFAKMLYAAP

-83 TSTKENK
+83 TTTKENK

-104 LQNAAQQPAGQQH
+104 LQNAAQQRTGFTQQLAPIPEPSGQQH
-117 HTMIIEEFEPD
+117 QTLIIEEFEPD

-157 YYGLSGLSRACGGFV
+157 YYGLEELRRACAGFV
-172 QSCINVDTVCALLS
+172 QCCINVDTVCALLA
-186 SAERYIQYKCTKSLV
+186 SAERYIQYKCTKTLV

-254 KYNDNNPNIEMKEIL
+254 KYYDNNPNIDIKEIL
-269 GNFLEYIQFH
+269 GTFLEYIQFH

-292 LGLVPYSIIMNALAY
+292 LNLVPYAIIMNALAY

-322 SSRVRRARQNQGRSM
+322 SSRQHRHRHHH
-337 SVQSSLDPYGSNTT
+337 QSLPKIRKA
-351 LSSSGSSDP
+351 
-360 TTKSQSF
+360 KSQSF
-367 RTRRSPSDRR
+367 RTRRSPSERR
-377 SPVNP
+377 SPNAP
-382 QGPLTLN
+382 TLTLN
-389 GMLATTDKGLSPH
+389 TSAANGEKKRSPL

-407 ILPHP
+407 VLPQP

-418 SVSQKTPTTLSR
+418 SSSSKTPTSLSR

-435 ASHKRKSSMTGSLSL
+435 ASSRRKNSGQLTISLS
-450 AQGRKSP
+450 AQNQGRRSP
-457 VGFNNDRSPQG
+457 VGLNDRSPQG
-468 RRSPLVISSDRLKS
+468 RRSPLFPSSGLRS
-482 PNELPLHTGFG
+482 PNDQP
-493 SSTPTARSPTGD
+493 SPTARSPTGD
-505 RRSPTFSIHTQE
+505 SQRRSPTFSIQIHTQE
-517 RRSPIGS
+517 RRSPLG
-524 AAPLDFGQINRRS
+524 AVAPMDFSCQAGTSGTRRS

-544 QDGNRS
+544 QDMA
-550 TCDVS
+550 
-555 TEPEDARTPTSYKR
+555 TEPEEAGFVGLKR

-578 YFSGDKRS
+578 YFASEKRS
-586 PIGPIPPITVS
+586 PMGPIPPITVS
-597 NPAETYRM
+597 NPAETY
-605 AENSNLEKS
+605 KS
-614 AESQKESEQRQKEEK
+614 AEREREAAEAAARELEK
-629 EKAEAKS
+629 EAA
-636 STETKD
+636 
-642 QQQQSQP
+642 QAQPPP

-670 RSNRFANAFT
+670 TRTNRFANAFT
-680 RAESGTSSGP
+680 RAESGSSSGP

-712 VKQMSEVGFEPKMS
+712 QKQMSEVGFEPKMS
-726 LKFSHYAK
+726 LKFAHYTK
-734 MSLKLRRSA
+734 MSLKLRRLA
-743 RDEDKSKQ
+743 RREEEEKQ
-751 QQQQQQQQQRTQS
+751 QQQQQQQKAS
-764 NDSKRPSSD
+764 AVSSAAGSKRASAD
-773 STGTSSGGGGGGGGG
+773 SNAGTQDQVG
-788 QLNIQEG
+788 G
-795 SGSGRATPLSDIPFE
+795 SGTEEDLPFE

-819 GESYIKHD
+819 GESYIKHER
-827 KKLEEDGAEDVADP
+827 LRE
-841 TTDIMLANLVEEI
+841 LVEPEPEPVAVPVTVPDAESAD
-854 NNSLKVST
+854 NEPEQADAAMAQFVEEVTNSLKVVALNGDGSVPT
-862 LTTENSGAVHHF
+862 VHHF
-874 QRRSESREPI
+874 TRRSESREPI

-903 DFRSELV
+903 ELRAELV
-910 EILKGYKPEPIYV
+910 EILKAYAPEPVYV
-923 NLIDLKKE
+923 NLQALRRE
-931 TEEAEEAAQKALE
+931 TEEAEAVARAIAEAA
-944 AATLGSSMEKFPL
+944 AAVAAAAAPLPPPPPEKLPL
-957 QCPIIEFEPPSR
+957 QCPTIEFEPPSR

-974 PPRSPFLETLRS
+974 PPRSPFLEQLRS
-986 PGGDTDVS
+986 PGGDTDTDLIN
-994 LQRLESGGDSF
+994 LQRLDSGGDSF
-1005 EMVEGDRKSSRAESS
+1005 ELVDGDRKSSRAESS
-1020 FDCPYSSRETSFD
+1020 FDCPYSSRDTSFD
-1033 ISRYQSTS
+1033 VSISRYQSTS
-1041 YEDQSSSFEIVDM
+1041 YEDQTSSFEIVDT
-1054 DEKVKKSSIDLRKSS
+1054 DDRRRHVDLRKSS

-1076 TFQRSSSSNGRK
+1076 TFQRSGSSCGRK

-1098 PSEASGGGGIGIGVT
+1098 PSETSGVT
-1113 GLGITSVRSPNFPMT
+1113 PARSPNFPMT
-1128 KKQKTETFRSLHIS
+1128 KKQKTEHFRQLHIS

-1154 SNQTSSNYSSRDS
+1154 SQQTSSNYSSRDS
-1167 YDSSSSSV
+1167 YDSSSSY
-1175 PHHEPPQRSPFADP
+1175 PHGHEPQRSPYADP
-1189 TKKHFPLTIKQKEEE
+1189 SKKHFPLTIKQREEE
-1204 VKTFLCTDQRCA
+1204 VKTFLCTDLRCA
-1216 AIFEPRPS
+1216 SIFEPRPS

-1229 QFSTGSMSTPSG
+1229 QLSTGSMSTPSASG
-1241 YANGTPRALSAAGG
+1241 YSAPRISATLGSGAIAMPHANASLGS
-1255 GGGVCGGACG
+1255 C
-1265 GGFSSGSEFEPPSP
+1265 GFSSGSEFEPPSP
-1279 RRATSASPK
+1279 RRAASASPK

-1294 IVLKKVDSSPEA
+1294 IVMKKVDSSPEA

-1320 RRRDSRRRRLQI
+1320 RRRDSRRKRI
-1332 VGKSV
+1332 HDAGKSF

>member
-1 MPEALTLPGMADA
+1 MPEALILPGMADA

-41 DVTFLVGET
+41 DVTFLVGDT

-62 SRSRVFAKMLYSAP
+62 SRSRVFAKMLYAAP

-83 TSTKENK
+83 TTTKENK

-104 LQNAAQQPAGQQH
+104 LQNAAQQRTGFTQQLAPIPEPSGQQH
-117 HTMIIEEFEPD
+117 QTLIIEEFEPD

-157 YYGLSGLSRACGGFV
+157 YYGLEELRRACAGFV
-172 QSCINVDTVCALLS
+172 QCCINVDTVCALLA
-186 SAERYIQYKCTKSLV
+186 SAERYIQYKCTKTLV

-254 KYNDNNPNIEMKEIL
+254 KYFDNNPNIDIKEIL
-269 GNFLEYIQFH
+269 GTFLEYIQFH

-292 LGLVPYSIIMNALAY
+292 LNLVPYAIIMNALAY

-322 SSRVRRARQNQGRSM
+322 SSRQHRHRHHH
-337 SVQSSLDPYGSNTT
+337 QSLPKIRKA
-351 LSSSGSSDP
+351 
-360 TTKSQSF
+360 KSQSF
-367 RTRRSPSDRR
+367 RTRRSPSERR
-377 SPVNP
+377 SPNAP
-382 QGPLTLN
+382 TLTLN
-389 GMLATTDKGLSPH
+389 TSALNGEKKRSPL

-407 ILPHP
+407 VLPQP

-418 SVSQKTPTTLSR
+418 SSSQKTPTTLSR

-435 ASHKRKSSMTGSLSL
+435 TSSRRKNSGQLTISLS
-450 AQGRKSP
+450 AQNQGRRSP
-457 VGFNNDRSPQG
+457 VGLNDRSPQG
-468 RRSPLVISSDRLKS
+468 RRSPLFPSSGLRS
-482 PNELPLHTGFG
+482 PNEQP
-493 SSTPTARSPTGD
+493 SPTARSPTGD
-505 RRSPTFSIHTQE
+505 SQRRSPTFSIQIHTQE
-517 RRSPIGS
+517 RRSPLG
-524 AAPLDFGQINRRS
+524 AVAPTDFSCQAGPSNTRRS

-544 QDGNRS
+544 QDMA
-550 TCDVS
+550 
-555 TEPEDARTPTSYKR
+555 TEPEEACFSGMKR
-569 PSINLFTPI
+569 PSISLFTPI
-578 YFSGDKRS
+578 YFATEKRS
-586 PIGPIPPITVS
+586 PMGFIPPITVS
-597 NPAETYRM
+597 NPAETY
-605 AENSNLEKS
+605 KS
-614 AESQKESEQRQKEEK
+614 AEREREAAEAAAREREK
-629 EKAEAKS
+629 EAA
-636 STETKD
+636 
-642 QQQQSQP
+642 QAQPQP

-655 REILAFVRKPSKHIS
+655 REILAFVRKPSKHITT
-670 RSNRFANAFT
+670 RTNRFANAFT
-680 RAESGTSSGP
+680 RAESGSSSGP

-712 VKQMSEVGFEPKMS
+712 QKQMSEVGFEPKMS
-726 LKFSHYAK
+726 LKFAHYTK
-734 MSLKLRRSA
+734 MSLKLRRLA
-743 RDEDKSKQ
+743 RREEEEKQ
-751 QQQQQQQQQRTQS
+751 QQQQQQQQQKSSTVS
-764 NDSKRPSSD
+764 SAAGSKRASTD
-773 STGTSSGGGGGGGGG
+773 SNAGNAQDQVG
-788 QLNIQEG
+788 
-795 SGSGRATPLSDIPFE
+795 ATEVEEELPFE

-819 GESYIKHD
+819 GESYIKHERLRELVEPE
-827 KKLEEDGAEDVADP
+827 LEPEEEPEDGEP
-841 TTDIMLANLVEEI
+841 EQTDAAMAQFVEEVT
-854 NNSLKVST
+854 NSLKVVA
-862 LTTENSGAVHHF
+862 LNGDGGVPAVHHF
-874 QRRSESREPI
+874 TRRSESREPI

-903 DFRSELV
+903 ELRAELV
-910 EILKGYKPEPIYV
+910 EILKAYAPEPVYV
-923 NLIDLKKE
+923 NLQALRRE
-931 TEEAEEAAQKALE
+931 TEEAEAVARAVAEAAAAVAAAAE
-944 AATLGSSMEKFPL
+944 AAAAATVPPAPEKLPL
-957 QCPIIEFEPPSR
+957 QCPTIEFEPPSR

-974 PPRSPFLETLRS
+974 PPRSPFLEQLRS
-986 PGGDTDVS
+986 PGVDTDTDLIN
-994 LQRLESGGDSF
+994 LQRLDSGGDSF

-1020 FDCPYSSRETSFD
+1020 FDCPYSSRDTSFD
-1033 ISRYQSTS
+1033 VSISRYQSTS
-1041 YEDQSSSFEIVDM
+1041 YEDQTSSFEIVDT
-1054 DEKVKKSSIDLRKSS
+1054 DDRRRHIDLRKSS

-1076 TFQRSSSSNGRK
+1076 TFQRSGSSCGRK

-1098 PSEASGGGGIGIGVT
+1098 PSETS
-1113 GLGITSVRSPNFPMT
+1113 GITPARSPNFPMT
-1128 KKQKTETFRSLHIS
+1128 KKQKAEHFRQLHIS

-1154 SNQTSSNYSSRDS
+1154 SQQTSSNYSSRDS
-1167 YDSSSSSV
+1167 YDSSSSY
-1175 PHHEPPQRSPFADP
+1175 PHGHEPQRSPYADP
-1189 TKKHFPLTIKQKEEE
+1189 SKKHFPLTIKQREEE
-1204 VKTFLCTDQRCA
+1204 VKTFLCTDVRCA
-1216 AIFEPRPS
+1216 SIFEPRPS

-1229 QFSTGSMSTPSG
+1229 QLSTGSMSTPSASG
-1241 YANGTPRALSAAGG
+1241 YTNAPRISSAMGAPLPAIGVGVGAGVGVGVTVGVGITHANASRGS
-1255 GGGVCGGACG
+1255 C
-1265 GGFSSGSEFEPPSP
+1265 GFSSGSEFEPPSP
-1279 RRATSASPK
+1279 RRAASASPK

-1294 IVLKKVDSSPEA
+1294 IVMKKVDSSPEA

-1320 RRRDSRRRRLQI
+1320 RRRDSRRKRIQDA
-1332 VGKSV
+1332 GKSF